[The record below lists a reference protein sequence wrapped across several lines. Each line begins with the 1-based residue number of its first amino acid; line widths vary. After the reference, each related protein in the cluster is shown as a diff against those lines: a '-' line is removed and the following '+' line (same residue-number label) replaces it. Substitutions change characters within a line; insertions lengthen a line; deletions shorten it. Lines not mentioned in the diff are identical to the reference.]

1 MFYQPP
7 LHSRYVGHM
16 RSEDSS
22 NRLQRLRD
30 LVAQLERLP
39 GSEERDRV
47 LSEVRARAVD
57 LDTGETPRA
66 MLPIDPEVLPP
77 ELSKPSPRA
86 IAPRKDLVAA
96 YEPRPA
102 RIAAAQAAP
111 LVPATAMPRIHE
123 PVALDERLSLEESPA
138 PQSQAP
144 RPWRQ
149 GLRG

>member
-1 MFYQPP
+1 
-7 LHSRYVGHM
+7 M

-30 LVAQLERLP
+30 LVARLEQLP

-77 ELSKPSPRA
+77 ELGKPSPRA
-86 IAPRKDLVAA
+86 NTPRKDLVATF
-96 YEPRPA
+96 RP

-123 PVALDERLSLEESPA
+123 LLAIDERLSLEESPA

>member
-1 MFYQPP
+1 
-7 LHSRYVGHM
+7 M

-30 LVAQLERLP
+30 LVARLEQLP

-77 ELSKPSPRA
+77 ELTEPSPRA
-86 IAPRKDLVAA
+86 NTPRKDLVATFR
-96 YEPRPA
+96 PRPA

-111 LVPATAMPRIHE
+111 LVPPTAMPQVHVPLAI
-123 PVALDERLSLEESPA
+123 DERLSLEESPA

-144 RPWRQ
+144 RPWQ
-149 GLRG
+149 LGLRG

>member
-1 MFYQPP
+1 
-7 LHSRYVGHM
+7 M

-30 LVAQLERLP
+30 LVARLEQLP

-86 IAPRKDLVAA
+86 TAPRKDLVAA
-96 YEPRPA
+96 YKPRPA
-102 RIAAAQAAP
+102 RSAAAQAAP
-111 LVPATAMPRIHE
+111 FVPATAMPRIHE
-123 PVALDERLSLEESPA
+123 LLAIDERLSLEESPA